1 MGLKPIA
8 HQFADI
14 PDPGDGLAIPAH
26 RGGIVKLVTA
36 GAETRTLAAPTCP
49 VGSKLVLSFDTDGG
63 NCVVTVASEVNVA
76 ANNTITLADVN
87 ECVTLQVVTESG
99 ALRWSV
105 LHSDLNTGTITTV

>member
-14 PDPGDGLAIPAH
+14 PDPGDAAAIPAH
-26 RGGIVKLVTA
+26 LGGVVKLVTA

-49 VGSKLVLSFDTDGG
+49 VGSKLVLALDTDGG
-63 NCVVTVASEVNVA
+63 NCVITVTSAFNVA
-76 ANNTITLADVN
+76 ANNTITLADVS
-87 ECVTLQVVTESG
+87 ECVTLQVITKAG

-105 LHSDLNTGTITTV
+105 LHSDLNNGTLTTA